1 MLIVLLYRLA
11 ASLVPHIPPSLGYWL
26 CDLVGDLMFTFA
38 LGTRAA
44 VMSNQRHVLGVE
56 ALQIEVEASSRRVFR
71 HLARN
76 YFDQFRLWRLTHDD
90 LERLVTADGFSYVE
104 EALAKGKGLILVTAH
119 FGAPEV
125 VGQLLTVRGYPTTIV
140 VEHIQPEE
148 LFELMS
154 RLRGSQGIKIIPID
168 KPLVGL
174 FRALRRNTL
183 VGLMADRDITHSGI
197 RLPFMGDET
206 NVADGA
212 VQLAL
217 RTGAPLMV
225 AYCRRL
231 PNNRYYALGKPA
243 FHIVDTGDF
252 ERDVREGTRR
262 LLDELESFIRSWP
275 DQWVMTVPLWRHW
288 ETPE

>member
-1 MLIVLLYRLA
+1 

-125 VGQLLTVRGYPTTIV
+125 VGQLLTVRG
-140 VEHIQPEE
+140 
-148 LFELMS
+148 
-154 RLRGSQGIKIIPID
+154 
-168 KPLVGL
+168 
-174 FRALRRNTL
+174 
-183 VGLMADRDITHSGI
+183 
-197 RLPFMGDET
+197 
-206 NVADGA
+206 
-212 VQLAL
+212 
-217 RTGAPLMV
+217 
-225 AYCRRL
+225 
-231 PNNRYYALGKPA
+231 
-243 FHIVDTGDF
+243 
-252 ERDVREGTRR
+252 
-262 LLDELESFIRSWP
+262 
-275 DQWVMTVPLWRHW
+275 
-288 ETPE
+288 